1 MEEREWR
8 GDGFQGKEMMGVA
21 LNEREK
27 ERMVSSMNSAS
38 KHNKTKMNNALYKE
52 LNKQMK

>member
-1 MEEREWR
+1 
-8 GDGFQGKEMMGVA
+8 MMGVA

-38 KHNKTKMNNALYKE
+38 KHNQTKMNNALYKE